1 MKFLGRTNSRILAMM
16 IIYNYDINKD
26 IDINHLIDYIIEN
39 NNLELNENNELD
51 YDKEFLNKLI
61 NGVINKIDYLDYII
75 SLVIEGYTI
84 ETLSAID
91 RAILRCATY
100 ELIYIKSPKEV
111 VINEFVN
118 VAKAY
123 SEIEGFKASKFDN
136 AVLDKIASSN
146 FKEE

>member
-16 IIYNYDINKD
+16 LLYNYDINKD
-26 IDINHLIDYIIEN
+26 IDINQQIDYIVEN
-39 NNLELNENNELD
+39 NNLELNEDNQLE

-61 NGVINKIDYLDYII
+61 FGVIEKQDYLDYII

-118 VAKAY
+118 VAKSY

-136 AVLDKIASSN
+136 AVLDKIANSN

>member
-26 IDINHLIDYIIEN
+26 IDINQQIDYIVEN
-39 NNLELNENNELD
+39 NNLELNENNQLD

-100 ELIYIKSPKEV
+100 ELIYIKTPKEV

>member
-26 IDINHLIDYIIEN
+26 IDINHQIDYIIEN

>member
-16 IIYNYDINKD
+16 LLYNYDINKD
-26 IDINHLIDYIIEN
+26 IDINQQIDYIVEN
-39 NNLELNENNELD
+39 NNLELNEDNQLE

-61 NGVINKIDYLDYII
+61 FGVIEKQDYLDYII

-118 VAKAY
+118 VAKSY

>member
-26 IDINHLIDYIIEN
+26 IDINQQIDYIIEN

>member
-26 IDINHLIDYIIEN
+26 IDINQQIDYIVEN

>member
-26 IDINHLIDYIIEN
+26 IDINHQIDYIIEN

-123 SEIEGFKASKFDN
+123 SEIEGFKSSKFDN

>member
-26 IDINHLIDYIIEN
+26 IDINHQIDYIVEN

>member
-16 IIYNYDINKD
+16 ILYNYDINKD
-26 IDINHLIDYIIEN
+26 IDINHQIDYIVEN
-39 NNLELNENNELD
+39 NNLELNENNQLD
-51 YDKEFLNKLI
+51 YDKDFLNKLI

-100 ELIYIKSPKEV
+100 ELIYIKTPKEV

>member
-16 IIYNYDINKD
+16 ILYNYDINKD
-26 IDINHLIDYIIEN
+26 IDINHQIDYIVEN
-39 NNLELNENNELD
+39 NNLELNENNQLD

-100 ELIYIKSPKEV
+100 EIIYIKTPKEV

>member
-26 IDINHLIDYIIEN
+26 IDINHQIDYIVEY

>member
-16 IIYNYDINKD
+16 ILYNYDINKD
-26 IDINHLIDYIIEN
+26 IDIDQQIDYIVEN

-51 YDKEFLNKLI
+51 YDNEFLNKLI

-100 ELIYIKSPKEV
+100 EIIYIKTPKEV

>member
-16 IIYNYDINKD
+16 ILYNYDINKD
-26 IDINHLIDYIIEN
+26 IDINQQIDYIVEN
-39 NNLELNENNELD
+39 NNLELNENNQLD

-100 ELIYIKSPKEV
+100 EIIYIKTPKEV

>member
-1 MKFLGRTNSRILAMM
+1 MKFLGRTNSRILSMM
-16 IIYNYDINKD
+16 LIYNYDINKD
-26 IDINHLIDYIIEN
+26 IDINQQIDYIIEN
-39 NNLELNENNELD
+39 NNLELNDNNELE
-51 YDKEFLNKLI
+51 YDKEFLNRII
-61 NGVINKIDYLDYII
+61 NGVIEKIDYLDYII

-118 VAKAY
+118 VAKSY
-123 SEIEGFKASKFDN
+123 SEIEGFKSSKFDN

>member
-16 IIYNYDINKD
+16 ILYNYDINKD
-26 IDINHLIDYIIEN
+26 IDINQQIDYIVEN

>member
-26 IDINHLIDYIIEN
+26 IDINHQIDYIVEN
-39 NNLELNENNELD
+39 NNLELNENKKLD

-100 ELIYIKSPKEV
+100 ELIYIKTPKEV

>member
-16 IIYNYDINKD
+16 ILYNYDINKD
-26 IDINHLIDYIIEN
+26 IDINHQIDYIVEN
-39 NNLELNENNELD
+39 NNLELNENNQLD

-100 ELIYIKSPKEV
+100 ELIYIKTPKEV